1 MVYTFDQPTAPT
13 QKKVQYFENFGSR
26 GVYFDGWYACTF
38 GPRTPWL
45 GAAARRASFPTALSA
60 SPDEGVSVG
69 SHVVHARRKVFFA
82 EFDL

>member
-1 MVYTFDQPTAPT
+1 VR
-13 QKKVQYFENFGSR
+13 YFISSLRLGVKLFAGAVRGHWGIENTLH
-26 GVYFDGWYACTF
+26 WC
-38 GPRTPWL
+38 L